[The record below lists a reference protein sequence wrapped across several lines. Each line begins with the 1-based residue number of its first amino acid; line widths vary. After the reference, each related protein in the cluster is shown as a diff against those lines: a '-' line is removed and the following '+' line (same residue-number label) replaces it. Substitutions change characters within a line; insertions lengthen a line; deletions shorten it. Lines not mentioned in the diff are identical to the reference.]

1 MSPDSRRPALIMLV
15 GLPGSGKSY
24 LARLLAEPL
33 DADLVQTD
41 ALRKAMFREPRYTPR
56 EHAAVYG
63 EAHRRLARQ
72 LRLGRIVIFDA
83 TNLEEKNRKVV
94 YKIADEAGAALVIV
108 RTYAP
113 PEAISQRLAGRL
125 RGVDPLDRS
134 DADWSVY
141 RRLGRASPISP
152 PHLVVNT
159 TVPLRQA
166 VELVVARASGVG
178 RVRGKVLHDA
188 PAAGLPVRLDE
199 GSER

>member
-1 MSPDSRRPALIMLV
+1 MSPDSRRPVLIMLV

-33 DADLVQTD
+33 GAEPLQTD
-41 ALRKAMFREPRYTPR
+41 ALRKAMFRRPRYTPR

-63 EAHRRLARQ
+63 EAHRRIARQ
-72 LRLGRIVIFDA
+72 LRLGRTVIFDA
-83 TNLEEKNRKVV
+83 TNLEEKNRKTV
-94 YKIADEAGAALVIV
+94 YKIADEAGGALVIV

-113 PEAISQRLAGRL
+113 AETISQRLAGRL

-141 RRLGRASPISP
+141 RRLGRASPISR

-166 VELVVARASGVG
+166 VRLITARVSGLG
-178 RVRGKVLHDA
+178 ITSRQNR
-188 PAAGLPVRLDE
+188 
-199 GSER
+199 